1 MAFGQPS
8 IIAIL
13 IVDGLVS
20 VLFAYLVYE
29 GFQLSKDDDATQ
41 VEYRKPWLD
50 KFLKIVVGILSLSL
64 VLIAVTMGNGYF
76 FGF

>member
-1 MAFGQPS
+1 MAFEQPS

-13 IVDGLVS
+13 IINGFLG

-29 GFQLSKDDDATQ
+29 GFQLSKADDATQ

-50 KFLKIVVGILSLSL
+50 KFLKIVVGILSSSL